1 MRFELTID
9 CDNAAFA
16 DDETGEIDDYSASSE
31 LSLLLHHAARQV
43 GAGDLTASY
52 GVGPGKWRNLRD
64 SNGNTVGKMILR
76 DTEEE

>member
-16 DDETGEIDDYSASSE
+16 DDETGEVDDYSAARE
-31 LSLLLHHAARQV
+31 IGEILSLAQNRVAS
-43 GAGDLTASY
+43 GDLTVAY
-52 GVGPGKWRNLRD
+52 GVGPGKWRNLHD
-64 SNGNTVGKMILR
+64 SNGNTVGRMILR